1 MMKNTLFRMD
11 GSDEFVLRICERCME
26 DGLPGNAKAGRE
38 DLERICTPF
47 VNMLGKLSQGNSGAR
62 ISGINDLGPYGAA
75 LVEESIRYRDMGMSL
90 ETFLGLF
97 KALTQSLE
105 DLIAASGPGGE
116 ALGSYRTLRHIADT
130 VETAIAGRWERS
142 MRLGMLKGHESATD
156 RETHDRNTGRPD
168 HAQTNAEKM
177 HRAIFNS
184 VGEGI
189 LLVDQDLEIIQANQQ
204 AAEIYGIPLQNLV
217 GSDIRNLTDEHGLD
231 VLMGFFHELVEGQRF
246 SAEIT
251 GIYINGRTFPASV
264 TVTRTDYD
272 GKKFWTI
279 IVHDITE
286 QKALEQRLC
295 EEKDRTEEMNI
306 TLRNVL
312 NTIEKDRKDFEGR
325 LSARIKTSI
334 LPALEKVEKEPDA
347 SVRKS
352 YLALIG
358 QQLADLTSGSSAE
371 LDAGLLKLSKTELGI
386 CRLIQAGC
394 SSKEICEAMNLSFE
408 TIQTHRKN
416 IRRKLRLRGKK
427 VNLHAFL
434 SNRVIDSTGSTS
446 QEGEFMHE

>member
-1 MMKNTLFRMD
+1 
-11 GSDEFVLRICERCME
+11 
-26 DGLPGNAKAGRE
+26 
-38 DLERICTPF
+38 
-47 VNMLGKLSQGNSGAR
+47 
-62 ISGINDLGPYGAA
+62 
-75 LVEESIRYRDMGMSL
+75 
-90 ETFLGLF
+90 
-97 KALTQSLE
+97 
-105 DLIAASGPGGE
+105 
-116 ALGSYRTLRHIADT
+116 
-130 VETAIAGRWERS
+130 
-142 MRLGMLKGHESATD
+142 
-156 RETHDRNTGRPD
+156 
-168 HAQTNAEKM
+168 
-177 HRAIFNS
+177 
-184 VGEGI
+184 
-189 LLVDQDLEIIQANQQ
+189 
-204 AAEIYGIPLQNLV
+204 
-217 GSDIRNLTDEHGLD
+217 
-231 VLMGFFHELVEGQRF
+231 
-246 SAEIT
+246 
-251 GIYINGRTFPASV
+251 
-264 TVTRTDYD
+264 
-272 GKKFWTI
+272 
-279 IVHDITE
+279 
-286 QKALEQRLC
+286 
-295 EEKDRTEEMNI
+295 MNI